1 MTTNDNHAAR
11 ILRRPAGVL
20 LRWRADVTGLALIAA
35 VSLLNLALAKPAH
48 AKEAPLAPAIE
59 DAQPFD
65 AKAAADL
72 KFPDGSRWTP
82 ELDADSE
89 PTVPDVGSAT
99 PKFRKATRRATYV
112 SKAGETIRAIAY
124 RYCTS
129 PVMVAMASNLPFDP
143 KADQPLK
150 PGTQVTVPVAFR
162 APSGLHEAE
171 QLVSGPGVESQK
183 NDSNWGRPHF
193 VQQVRALFFEMYKRW
208 PNRHPALVGSLS
220 RANGGRLG
228 HHKSHRSG
236 QDIDIGYF
244 TFESNR
250 KGWGNPSLAEIDYQR
265 LWYFIDA
272 AEKTGLAA
280 AVYMAPPI
288 QKKLYQ
294 YAASQGQPEARLRTI
309 FQYGPKGSRGDT
321 LIRFAPGHRDHFHV
335 RLLCPEDFKDMV
347 GDRNS

>member
-1 MTTNDNHAAR
+1 MTQIETPALAR
-11 ILRRPAGVL
+11 EEARRSRTPL
-20 LRWRADVTGLALIAA
+20 QSRWSRSLTGLALLAGTAWPTWA
-35 VSLLNLALAKPAH
+35 VGREPAP
-48 AKEAPLAPAIE
+48 EAAIE
-59 DAQPFD
+59 DAQPFN

-89 PTVPDVGSAT
+89 PTVPDVMGTAT

-112 SKAGETIRAIAY
+112 SRAGETIRAIAY

-129 PVMVAMASNLPFDP
+129 PVMVAMASNLPFSP
-143 KADQPLK
+143 QADEPLK

-193 VQQVRALFFEMYKRW
+193 VQQVRALFFDMYKRW

-220 RANGGRLG
+220 RMGGGHLG
-228 HHKSHRSG
+228 HHKSHRAG
-236 QDIDIGYF
+236 QDIDVGYF
-244 TFESNR
+244 TYEANR
-250 KGWGNPSLAEIDYQR
+250 KGWGNPGLGEIDYQR
-265 LWYFIDA
+265 LWYFIDS
-272 AEKTGLAA
+272 AEKTGMAA
-280 AVYMAPPI
+280 AIYMAPPI

-294 YAASQGQPEARLRTI
+294 YAASQGQPEARLKTL

-321 LIRFAPGHRDHFHV
+321 LIRFAPGHRDHFHL
-335 RLLCPEDFKDMV
+335 RLLCPEDYKDMV